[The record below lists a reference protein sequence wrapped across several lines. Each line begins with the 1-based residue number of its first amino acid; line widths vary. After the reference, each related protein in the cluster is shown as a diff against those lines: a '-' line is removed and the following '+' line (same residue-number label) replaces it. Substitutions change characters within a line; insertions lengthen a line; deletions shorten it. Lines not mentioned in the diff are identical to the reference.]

1 LTVEI
6 KRNGRKI
13 ELSMLIPKTK
23 VYNAAEVWEDN
34 GYVHVDPQ
42 DIENYKE
49 IKWKGIE
56 FNRLVSKGGKLYRF
70 NGWVGLY
77 PYARIEIEEIGT
89 IH

>member
-1 LTVEI
+1 MTVNI
-6 KRNGRKI
+6 RRSGRKI
-13 ELSMLIPKTK
+13 ELSMPIPQK
-23 VYNAAEVWEDN
+23 VFDAAVVWEAN

-56 FNRLVSKGGKLYRF
+56 FNRLVSKGGNLYRF

-77 PYARIEIEEIGT
+77 PYSRIEIEEIGT